1 MDLSKEIQSFIQK
14 LVNSR
19 KKLLAANIGNTSS
32 PVIKKHEALTK
43 AFDYA
48 KSIKTN
54 QQGWIA
60 FLTKWES
67 VIRFLLIAN
76 RSLAA
81 MEMKLM
87 LIILEISK
95 KRLQNGN

>member
-1 MDLSKEIQSFIQK
+1 MDFSKEKQSFIPG

-19 KKLLAANIGNTSS
+19 KKLLSANIGNTSS
-32 PVIKKHEALTK
+32 PVLIKHEALTK

-54 QQGWIA
+54 QVGWIA
-60 FLTKWES
+60 FLRKWES

-87 LIILEISK
+87 LIILEINK
-95 KRLQNGN
+95 TR

>member
-1 MDLSKEIQSFIQK
+1 MELEKEILNFIQK

-19 KKLLAANIGNTSS
+19 KKLLAANIGNTSA
-32 PVIKKHEALTK
+32 PVIKKHEALTR

-48 KSIKTN
+48 KSIKTT
-54 QQGWIA
+54 QAGWIA
-60 FLTKWES
+60 FLRKWES

-81 MEMKLM
+81 MESRLM
-87 LIILEISK
+87 LIIIEINK
-95 KRLQNGN
+95 TR

>member
-1 MDLSKEIQSFIQK
+1 MELSKEIPDFIQG

-32 PVIKKHEALTK
+32 PVIKKHEALTR

-54 QQGWIA
+54 QAGWIA
-60 FLTKWES
+60 FLRKWES

-81 MEMKLM
+81 MESRLM
-87 LIILEISK
+87 LIIIEIQK
-95 KRLQNGN
+95 LTP

>member
-48 KSIKTN
+48 KSIKTT
-54 QQGWIA
+54 QTGWIK
-60 FLTKWES
+60 FLQRWEKE
-67 VIRFLLIAN
+67 IRLILIAN

-81 MEMKLM
+81 MESRLM
-87 LIILEISK
+87 LIIIEIQK
-95 KRLQNGN
+95 LTP

>member
-1 MDLSKEIQSFIQK
+1 MELSKEIPDFIQG

-43 AFDYA
+43 AFNYA

-54 QQGWIA
+54 QTGWIK
-60 FLTKWES
+60 FLQKWEKD
-67 VIRFLLIAN
+67 VRLILIAN

-81 MEMKLM
+81 MESRLM
-87 LIILEISK
+87 LIIIEIQK
-95 KRLQNGN
+95 LTP

>member
-1 MDLSKEIQSFIQK
+1 MDLSKDIKSFIQG

-32 PVIKKHEALTK
+32 PVIKKHEKLTR

-54 QQGWIA
+54 EVGWIA
-60 FLTKWES
+60 FLTKHEAT
-67 VIRFLLIAN
+67 IRYLIIAN
-76 RSLAA
+76 KSKPSVEQRLFY
-81 MEMKLM
+81 
-87 LIILEISK
+87 IILEINK
-95 KRLQNGN
+95 TR

>member
-1 MDLSKEIQSFIQK
+1 MDLSKEIQSFIQG

-54 QQGWIA
+54 EVGWIA
-60 FLTKWES
+60 FLRKWEKD
-67 VIRFLLIAN
+67 IRHILIAN

-87 LIILEISK
+87 LIIIEVNK
-95 KRLQNGN
+95 TR